1 MSYQTY
7 NRNAKSLVYFGDA
20 GADALFQSDS
30 DLKFDDSSNKL
41 IIPSNGYIGSVGND
55 AAIQIDANGNVTL
68 ATGVIIQGDLTVN
81 GDTTTV
87 STTNLAIQDSIIEL
101 SNGYT
106 GSTPTNDG
114 GFVVERGTLANAA
127 FFWDESADRFSLGL
141 TSNTANDTSI
151 TLSST
156 GTLVANIV
164 GSVTGNVTG
173 DVTGDL
179 TGNADTAT
187 TATTATTA
195 NNLAGS
201 FITGLTDLGSSIDG
215 TNDLLLVYD
224 ASATAYKSIS
234 RDDLVTGLG
243 TMSQFTLAGDTG
255 TSTITQGN
263 TLTVAGG
270 AGLTSSAAS
279 DTVTVAVGA
288 GTGITVNANDIA
300 VNYDDSTIGISSNNL
315 FVKDGGITFAKLAG
329 TAIQTSSEISASFQ
343 DNDTSLLTA
352 AAIEDRILSKGYS
365 TTTGTVTSVGGTGSV
380 NGITLTGT
388 VTSAGSLTLG
398 GTLGNITLSQLAGSS
413 VITSAESFS
422 DDDDTLMTSAAID
435 DRILS
440 YGYSTTTGTVTSVA
454 TAGTVN
460 GLTLTGGTITGAGT
474 ITLGGTLSNVAVSN
488 MAASAIQTGTEVGA
502 TGGSIGDNDT
512 SLLTAAAIINF
523 VEGKGYSTTTG
534 TVTSVATTG
543 SVNGI
548 TLTGGTI
555 TSAGTITLG
564 GTLSNIAN
572 SQLTNSAI
580 TIAGVSTSLGGSITA
595 NTIAGA
601 ISAGTI
607 TNAQLANDSVSFGG
621 VSLDLGQ
628 SDATPAFNL
637 TDATNYKFGSLTRVI
652 NSSAITSDGTVSN
665 DISIVDST
673 SGAVTMTLPTP
684 ANGLFYTIKKV
695 DSSANAVIVDAG
707 TGSATLDGG
716 ANFTLYHQY
725 ETVSC
730 VCDGTNWHIV

>member
-68 ATGVIIQGDLTVN
+68 ATGVTIQGDLTVN

-201 FITGLTDLGSSIDG
+201 FITGLTDLGNQIDG

-224 ASATAYKSIS
+224 ASATGYKSIS

-243 TMSQFTLAGDTG
+243 TMSSFTIAGDTG
-255 TSTITQGN
+255 SDSITQGN

-270 AGLTSSAAS
+270 AGLTSSVAS

-288 GTGITVNANDIA
+288 GTGITVNANDIT
-300 VNYDDSTIGISSNNL
+300 VNYDDSTIGVSGNDL

-329 TAIQTSSEISASFQ
+329 TFIQTSSEISVSFQ
-343 DNDTSLLTA
+343 DNDESLLTA

-388 VTSAGSLTLG
+388 VTSAGNL
-398 GTLGNITLSQLAGSS
+398 
-413 VITSAESFS
+413 
-422 DDDDTLMTSAAID
+422 
-435 DRILS
+435 
-440 YGYSTTTGTVTSVA
+440 
-454 TAGTVN
+454 
-460 GLTLTGGTITGAGT
+460 
-474 ITLGGTLSNVAVSN
+474 TLGGTLSNVAVSN

-502 TGGSIGDNDT
+502 TGGSIVDDDD

-523 VEGKGYSTTTG
+523 VEGKGYSTTDG
-534 TVTSVATTG
+534 TVTSVATAG

-555 TSAGTITLG
+555 TSTGTITLG

-601 ISAGTI
+601 IGAGII
-607 TNAQLANDSVSFGG
+607 TNAQLVNDSVSFGG

-637 TDATNYKFGSLTRVI
+637 TNATNYKFGSLTRVI
-652 NSSAITSDGTVSN
+652 NSSAITSDSTVSN
-665 DISIVDST
+665 DISLVDST

-684 ANGLFYTIKKV
+684 ANGKFYTIKKV